1 MLVIATAGYSAG
13 ASDTSPFMIGVGLLI
28 FAGMA
33 VNLAGCIMGIV
44 ALTKNVS
51 NRWMA
56 VTGAIVNGA
65 EVLGIIGLMIIG
77 SSDILNYGTSL

>member
-1 MLVIATAGYSAG
+1 
-13 ASDTSPFMIGVGLLI
+13 
-28 FAGMA
+28 
-33 VNLAGCIMGIV
+33 MGIV